1 MDVVLGVAVTGPVAR
16 LAMIGS
22 PGGQVFD
29 EYALDLPNNAA
40 TTDLAD
46 TIVGTYRAVTDSGN
60 RLSATRLSFLDPL
73 QADTLRQMLL
83 RAGVENVE
91 VVSEVEAATALVR
104 STDADAALLLVDD
117 DTATLT
123 TVGEDSMPAAVLAS
137 VPIGAAGA
145 AVACAAVLAAMP
157 AQPEA
162 PVRVMLVGHR
172 EDMQSVAAGIRD
184 QSRVPVELPTDASFA
199 IARGAAKTVG
209 WATIDPAGPAT
220 QLAPA
225 SPAPD
230 AATALRAAA
239 EPQLAYSM
247 ADPDPL
253 PMEMGYADGPYEIPM
268 DPLSELIPE
277 HDDDATTYTEAVAP
291 VHQRMLLMGSAI
303 AFLVVSF
310 GTLAVTVAIN
320 VR

>member
-1 MDVVLGVAVTGPVAR
+1 MDVVLGVAVSGPVAR
-16 LAMIGS
+16 WAMFGS
-22 PGGQVFD
+22 PGGLVFD
-29 EYALDLPNNAA
+29 DYALDLPYNAA

-60 RLSATRLSFLDPL
+60 RLSATRLSCLDPL

-137 VPIGAAGA
+137 MPIGAAGA

-184 QSRVPVELPTDASFA
+184 QS
-199 IARGAAKTVG
+199 
-209 WATIDPAGPAT
+209 
-220 QLAPA
+220 
-225 SPAPD
+225 
-230 AATALRAAA
+230 
-239 EPQLAYSM
+239 
-247 ADPDPL
+247 
-253 PMEMGYADGPYEIPM
+253 
-268 DPLSELIPE
+268 
-277 HDDDATTYTEAVAP
+277 
-291 VHQRMLLMGSAI
+291 
-303 AFLVVSF
+303 
-310 GTLAVTVAIN
+310 
-320 VR
+320 